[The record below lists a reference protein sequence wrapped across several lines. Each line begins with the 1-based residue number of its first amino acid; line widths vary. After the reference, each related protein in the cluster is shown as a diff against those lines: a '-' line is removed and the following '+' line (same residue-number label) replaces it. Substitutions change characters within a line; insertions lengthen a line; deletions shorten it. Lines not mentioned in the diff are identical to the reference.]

1 RDERSAI
8 LHLARLCPS
17 HRRGL
22 ILGRV
27 MYTIT
32 EDGTS
37 RRLLCDGSVPWA
49 RRGLMFNQTIGRP
62 MEILLVEDGLVDAS
76 VTIGAL
82 KKGQIQHRMT
92 LIRDGAEAMEFL
104 RQDGK
109 FARAPRPDLI
119 LLDLGLPKKDGRQVL
134 QEVKADETLSGIPV
148 VIMTSSDDEED
159 RIQSELLGVDAFVT
173 KPVDF
178 EKFLTVV
185 RQLKRYLHADLILP
199 AL

>member
-1 RDERSAI
+1 MMISK
-8 LHLARLCPS
+8 
-17 HRRGL
+17 
-22 ILGRV
+22 
-27 MYTIT
+27 
-32 EDGTS
+32 
-37 RRLLCDGSVPWA
+37 
-49 RRGLMFNQTIGRP
+49 QTIGRP

-82 KKGQIQHRMT
+82 KKGHVQHRMT

-119 LLDLGLPKKDGRQVL
+119 LLDLGLPKKDGREVL
-134 QEVKADETLSGIPV
+134 QEIKSDPNLSSIPV
-148 VIMTSSDDEED
+148 VIMTGSDDEDD
-159 RIQSELLGVDAFVT
+159 RVQSEILGVDSFIT
-173 KPVDF
+173 KPVDL

-185 RQLKRYLHADLILP
+185 RQLKRFLHADLILP